1 MPLKRIRIE
10 LARSPDF
17 PDGSHRH
24 GYEFILPLDAE
35 GHLDVPEYE
44 LAPELA
50 TVHKFWEGED
60 DQTGELIR
68 GEDGGWAFSYERGD
82 EDDEPL
88 YRFGEHVFREGEY
101 LSLYEPG
108 DREPHTFRVVLVTD
122 PPGLGTA
129 AVPRGGGG
137 GTAG

>member
-1 MPLKRIRIE
+1 MALKRIRIE

-35 GHLDVPEYE
+35 GRIDLAAYGR
-44 LAPELA
+44 APELA
-50 TVHKFWEGED
+50 TVHRFWEGED

-68 GEDGGWAFSYERGD
+68 GEDGGWAFSYEQG
-82 EDDEPL
+82 EDDDEAL
-88 YRFGEHVFREGEY
+88 HRFDEHAFREGEY
-101 LSLYEPG
+101 LSLRAPG
-108 DREPHTFRVVLVTD
+108 GGEAHTFQVVLVVD
-122 PPGLGTA
+122 APGLGAA

-137 GTAG
+137 DAG